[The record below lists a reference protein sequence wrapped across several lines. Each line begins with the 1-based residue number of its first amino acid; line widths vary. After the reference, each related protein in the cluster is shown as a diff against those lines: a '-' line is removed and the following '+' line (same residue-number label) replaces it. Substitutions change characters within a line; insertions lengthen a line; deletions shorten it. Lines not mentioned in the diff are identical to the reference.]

1 MKQFQIL
8 LAPLPFLINCAPIYW
23 KNLFIFSSHPSNN
36 ILHLLFVSFR
46 ITFKISLSRSIFFFC
61 FKFRKHEDTT
71 NVSFRFRKKKRLDRF
86 TFAIKKKEK
95 KENRLEAYNLFIFLS
110 FSFFFHDSS
119 FHRYKGTSSVKI

>member
-86 TFAIKKKEK
+86 TFVIKKKREERK
-95 KENRLEAYNLFIFLS
+95 PSRGVQFIY
-110 FSFFFHDSS
+110 FSFFFFFFTIHHFTDIKV
-119 FHRYKGTSSVKI
+119 RAA